1 MSYQPKIIK
10 SGNTPSPTQ
19 EVEVFDEYGERM
31 VKEIACERPITVM
44 LNWKEIVTL
53 MTLGSRPEALVLGYL
68 KNQSFIE
75 DPSTIESVIIDWET
89 GTAAVITKENTDHLE
104 KALKKKT
111 VTSGC
116 APGHHVRQ
124 CNEKAGK
131 LPSSERSDQTV

>member
-68 KNQSFIE
+68 K
-75 DPSTIESVIIDWET
+75 T
-89 GTAAVITKENTDHLE
+89 
-104 KALKKKT
+104 KALLKILLPL
-111 VTSGC
+111 SLSLLI
-116 APGHHVRQ
+116 
-124 CNEKAGK
+124 GK
-131 LPSSERSDQTV
+131 LVQQP